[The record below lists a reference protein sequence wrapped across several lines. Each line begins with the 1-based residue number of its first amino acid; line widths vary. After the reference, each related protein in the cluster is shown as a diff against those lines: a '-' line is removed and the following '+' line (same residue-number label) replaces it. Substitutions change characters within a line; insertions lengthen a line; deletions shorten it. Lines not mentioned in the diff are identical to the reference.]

1 MERIHLMPIKS
12 DWPLMGDK
20 GESSNFTGGP
30 WPSVIERIDGHAT
43 TVNKKI
49 YFRRK
54 CFITH

>member
-20 GESSNFTGGP
+20 GESSNFIGGP

-43 TVNKKI
+43 TANKKI

-54 CFITH
+54 CL